1 MMLKQIK
8 HIIIVLLCISLCWCN
23 WGLKD
28 DSGDAES
35 DIDVAPDTDL
45 HIFDGDTSPDAD
57 DDPAEDVPAD
67 RPPDV
72 APDPDPSEPP
82 PEIEDFPPDDGA
94 DIAVDDI
101 EADDMATAEE
111 VEEIIEDPEI
121 EDMEAEELPEAWL
134 AGWGRRMR
142 ISIDRHDV
150 DENLFHFPVLVLISD
165 SSGNHS
171 DDVTFVFDELTA
183 DSGRLKIAVTRAD
196 GVTQCY
202 VEIEK
207 WDSASSE
214 AWLWVRVPG
223 ISSSENTELYLYYDA
238 SRADNSTFVGDTGTL
253 PARRVWDE
261 HYMGVWHLAQDPSS
275 GGPQMR
281 DSTENVHHGTSH
293 GDMTSDD
300 LVDGRIDGALDFDN
314 ANDFIDVGDVGSDGW
329 TALTVEAWIYHRDQ
343 GDDRVVCKSPS
354 TTPGD
359 HIFAM
364 GAVSG
369 ILRVRIATDG
379 DGAGVTDADSNADV
393 LDTDSWQHVA
403 FSWDSSDA
411 TIRYYVDSGA
421 EGTAARDGDTIAD
434 SSQAAFIANVNLSQ
448 NRYFNGLIDEVRIS
462 KAPRSAAWIKAAYE
476 SGRDHLV
483 DFHGEET
490 P

>member
-1 MMLKQIK
+1 MLKYIQ
-8 HIIIVLLCISLCWCN
+8 HIIIVIFCIGLCWCN

-28 DSGDAES
+28 DSGDAEA
-35 DIDVAPDTDL
+35 DLVEVPDVDL
-45 HIFDGDTSPDAD
+45 HVFDGDTGPDGD
-57 DDPAEDVPAD
+57 DDPVEDVPAD
-67 RPPDV
+67 RPPDRPPDA

-82 PEIEDFPPDDGA
+82 PEMEDPELPEEVIEDLMEDD
-94 DIAVDDI
+94 VV
-101 EADDMATAEE
+101 TAEE

-121 EDMEAEELPEAWL
+121 EDMETEEWPEDWL

-142 ISIDRHDV
+142 MTIDRRDV
-150 DENLFHFPVLVLISD
+150 DENLFHFPVLVYLSD
-165 SSGNHS
+165 SSGNHT

-183 DSGRLKIAVTRAD
+183 DNDRLKIAVTRAD

-207 WDSASSE
+207 WDSAGEE

-223 ISSSENTELYLYYDA
+223 ISSSDNTDLYLYYDA
-238 SRADNSTFVGDTGTL
+238 GRGDNSTFVGDTGSL
-253 PARRVWDE
+253 PASRVWDE
-261 HYMGVWHLAQDPSS
+261 HYMGVWHLKEDPSA
-275 GGPQMR
+275 GDPQMR

-293 GDMTSDD
+293 GGMTSDD
-300 LVDGRIDGALDFDN
+300 LTDGRIDGGLDFDN
-314 ANDFIDVGDVGSDGW
+314 ANDFVDVGDIGSDDW

-354 TTPGD
+354 TTPND
-359 HIFAM
+359 HLFSM

-369 ILRVRIATDG
+369 VIRVRIATDG
-379 DGAGVTDADSNADV
+379 DGGGVTDEDSNAGV
-393 LDTDSWQHVA
+393 LDTDAWQHVA
-403 FSWDSSDA
+403 FSWDSADA
-411 TIRYYVDSGA
+411 TIRYFVDGGT

-434 SSQAAFIANVNLSQ
+434 SSQTTCIANVNLTQ

-462 KAPRSAAWIKAAYE
+462 KTPRSAAWIKATYE

-483 DFHGEET
+483 DFHAEET